1 MKVTKFLLKMSQ
13 FEFSVM
19 TEKNIF
25 AYKLLLSLNISD
37 INLFFYAKTAT
48 PLKKVTPLVP
58 SNSPLN
64 VEVLSSQDSPT
75 QQKGGEGAYYEN
87 RKNWYIIVL

>member
-1 MKVTKFLLKMSQ
+1 MSQ
-13 FEFSVM
+13 FEFLVM
-19 TEKNIF
+19 TEKTIF

-58 SNSPLN
+58 SNSPLK

-75 QQKGGEGAYYEN
+75 QQKGGEGAYYED